1 MAQYL
6 YGRWPVLESLRA
18 GRRSFQQ
25 LLIAEGIEEKGVVET
40 IQTAAQQ
47 QGINI
52 RRVPRRVIDDLSKNA
67 NHQGIAMRVGDY
79 PYVDIDAILQTAGS
93 RNERPLLLILD
104 LLKDPQNVGT
114 MLRVADS
121 VGIHGIIL
129 QERRGVEVTPAVVSA
144 SSGAVEHLNVSIVTN
159 LVTAM
164 RRLKEEGVWLVGL
177 DIGPE
182 TMTLDQVDLDR
193 PIALVMGSEGEG
205 LRRLV
210 RETCDLKI
218 TIPMRGHVHSLNV
231 ATAGSIA
238 LYAAWQARRW
248 EGWTRPA
255 GEK

>member
-1 MAQYL
+1 MTQYL

-25 LLIAEGIEEKGVVET
+25 LLLAEGIEEKGTVEA
-40 IQTAAQQ
+40 IQYTAQQ
-47 QGINI
+47 RGVNM
-52 RRVPRRVIDDLSKNA
+52 RRVPRRVLDDLSKNA
-67 NHQGIAMRVGDY
+67 NHQGVALRVEDY
-79 PYVDIDAILQTAGS
+79 PYVELDAILQTAAS
-93 RNERPLLLILD
+93 RNERPFLLILD

-121 VGIHGIIL
+121 VGVHGVVL
-129 QERRGVEVTPAVVSA
+129 QERRGVEVTPAVVNA
-144 SSGAVEHLNVSIVTN
+144 SSGAVEHLNVTIVTN

-177 DIGPE
+177 DIGPDA
-182 TMTLDQVDLDR
+182 MTLDQMDMDR
-193 PIALVMGSEGEG
+193 PIGLVMGSEGEG

-210 RETCDLKI
+210 SETCDLKI
-218 TIPMRGHVHSLNV
+218 TIPMRGHVDSLNV

-248 EGWTRPA
+248 EGWTRPQA
-255 GEK
+255 

>member
-18 GRRSFQQ
+18 GRRNFQQ
-25 LLIAEGIEEKGVVET
+25 LLLAEGVEEKGT
-40 IQTAAQQ
+40 IEAIQAAAQQ
-47 QGINI
+47 QNISI

-67 NHQGIAMRVGDY
+67 NHQGVAMRVGDY
-79 PYVDIDAILQTAGS
+79 PYVEIDDILQAASS
-93 RNERPLLLILD
+93 RGERPLLLILD

-144 SSGAVEHLNVSIVTN
+144 SSGAVEHLNVAIVTN

-182 TMTLDQVDLDR
+182 AMTLDQVDLDR
-193 PIALVMGSEGEG
+193 PLALVMGSEGEG

-248 EGWTRPA
+248 EGWTHPA
-255 GEK
+255 E